1 MLRKY
6 NDQKPA
12 KVTVSDAAALREQRL
27 IIFRILT
34 VMLSVICLL
43 LIVAIVIIAGY
54 PKSQGYVIE
63 IAADGSAT
71 MNPDAVTLLQ
81 DWTPAEETKRHFLGK
96 FIRELRSV
104 SSDPQIV
111 QANIDRLYNRVT
123 GNAADQVTDYIR
135 ETDPR
140 NRLKNE
146 TVTIKI
152 ASILPL
158 SDQTYQIDF
167 RETVWTKSLRIK
179 SDTHYRCIA
188 SFEIYTPRTNKQALY
203 NPIGLYVTE
212 FAIQQVQEI

>member
-43 LIVAIVIIAGY
+43 LIVAIVIIAGD

-81 DWTPAEETKRHFLGK
+81 DWTPAEETKRHFLGE

>member
-6 NDQKPA
+6 NDQKTA

-81 DWTPAEETKRHFLGK
+81 DWTPAEETKRHFLGE

>member
-81 DWTPAEETKRHFLGK
+81 DWTPAEETKRHFLGE

-203 NPIGLYVTE
+203 NPIGLYITE
-212 FAIQQVQEI
+212 FAIQQVQEL

>member
-34 VMLSVICLL
+34 VMLSIICLL

-63 IAADGSAT
+63 IASDGSAT

-81 DWTPAEETKRHFLGK
+81 DWTPAEETKRHFLGE

-188 SFEIYTPRTNKQALY
+188 SFEIFTPRTNKQALY

>member
-81 DWTPAEETKRHFLGK
+81 DWTPAEETKRHFLGE

>member
-81 DWTPAEETKRHFLGK
+81 DWTPAEETKRHFLGE

-140 NRLKNE
+140 NRLKKSTGTKQE
-146 TVTIKI
+146 PPRRDEGVRCCLR
-152 ASILPL
+152 ASGL
-158 SDQTYQIDF
+158 SN
-167 RETVWTKSLRIK
+167 
-179 SDTHYRCIA
+179 
-188 SFEIYTPRTNKQALY
+188 SF
-203 NPIGLYVTE
+203 
-212 FAIQQVQEI
+212 FW

>member
-12 KVTVSDAAALREQRL
+12 KVTISDAAALREQRL

-63 IAADGSAT
+63 IASDGSAT

-81 DWTPAEETKRHFLGK
+81 DWTPAEETKRHFLGE

>member
-63 IAADGSAT
+63 IASDGSAT

-81 DWTPAEETKRHFLGK
+81 DWTPAEETKRHFLGE

>member
-1 MLRKY
+1 
-6 NDQKPA
+6 
-12 KVTVSDAAALREQRL
+12 
-27 IIFRILT
+27 
-34 VMLSVICLL
+34 
-43 LIVAIVIIAGY
+43 
-54 PKSQGYVIE
+54 
-63 IAADGSAT
+63 
-71 MNPDAVTLLQ
+71 MNPDAVTLLE
-81 DWTPAEETKRHFLGK
+81 DWTPAEETKRHFLGE

-140 NRLKNE
+140 TRLNSE

-158 SDQTYQIDF
+158 TDQTYQIDF
-167 RETVWTKSLRIK
+167 RETVWTRSLRIK

>member
-81 DWTPAEETKRHFLGK
+81 DWTPAEETKRHFLGE

-203 NPIGLYVTE
+203 NPIGLYITE

>member
-6 NDQKPA
+6 SDQKPA

-27 IIFRILT
+27 TIFRILT
-34 VMLSVICLL
+34 VMLSIICLL

-81 DWTPAEETKRHFLGK
+81 DWTPAEETKRHFLGE

>member
-34 VMLSVICLL
+34 VMLSIICLL

-81 DWTPAEETKRHFLGK
+81 DWTPAEETKRHFLGE